1 MQDNPSDKGA
11 INPCNVKQAGR
22 QAGREGDEN
31 PNPKSTLLL
40 AAGGGG
46 GAVGLGG
53 FEPQRNT

>member
-1 MQDNPSDKGA
+1 M
-11 INPCNVKQAGR
+11 NPCNVKQAGR
-22 QAGREGDEN
+22 QAGRQAGSEGDEN